1 MDGVIAT
8 NTTLRRDA
16 AGGFVPERYTDC
28 QGGLS
33 GAPLRSL
40 ATAMIQRIHA
50 RTGPRLPI
58 IGMGGV
64 ASAEDAL
71 EKIRAG
77 ATLVQLYTGLIYGG
91 PGLPARIKRGLVSAL
106 ERAGADRMAALT
118 GLQ

>member
-1 MDGVIAT
+1 
-8 NTTLRRDA
+8 
-16 AGGFVPERYTDC
+16 
-28 QGGLS
+28 
-33 GAPLRSL
+33 
-40 ATAMIQRIHA
+40 
-50 RTGPRLPI
+50 
-58 IGMGGV
+58 MGGV
-64 ASAEDAL
+64 SSAEDAL